1 MTNKRILVLSI
12 HGDPLATLGGMQ
24 SGGQNVYVR
33 ELVRALDFKGVA
45 ADVFTH
51 WSDPTLPHTQRL
63 GERSRVIRLAGSR
76 KGFLTKEQLY
86 GGLPKFQADL
96 EEYLGKASQYSLI
109 HSNYWLSGSVG
120 AKLQEKMKIPRVHTS
135 HSLGI
140 VRSKAVSNMT
150 HNYRIR
156 IDTEKKLLAD
166 SDRVIAT
173 TAWEKG
179 VLSSSYKVPPSSIT
193 VIPCGINHSVFSK
206 GSLDHMPKHSAQK
219 KILYVGRFEENK
231 GLAVLLEAFAI
242 LVKSNRFSKENHPVL
257 IIAGGDS
264 LTVTDKEMSM
274 EKKTYLK
281 YIEEQGL
288 VPHISFVGPKTH
300 EELCEYYRSATVT
313 AVPSYYESFGFVAV
327 EAMACG
333 CPVIASRTGG
343 LQSNVLHQENGLL
356 VEPRNPQKLA
366 DALHLL
372 LSDDTLRLRMSHN
385 AEASSKRFSWSD
397 VASRILE
404 VYREVT
410 PCSAVTMTSQSM
422 L

>member
-1 MTNKRILVLSI
+1 MKVMVLSM
-12 HGDPLATLGGMQ
+12 HGDPLASLGGKQ

-33 ELVRALDFKGVA
+33 EMVRALDFNGVA

-63 GERSRVIRLAGSR
+63 GERSRVIRLAGSK

-86 GGLPKFQADL
+86 GGLPMFQADL
-96 EEYLGKASQYSLI
+96 EEYLGRSGQYSLI

-120 AKLQEKMKIPRVHTS
+120 AKLQEKLEIPLVHTS
-135 HSLGI
+135 HSLGV

-156 IDTEKKLLAD
+156 IETEKKLLTD
-166 SDRVIAT
+166 SNRIIAT

-179 VLSSSYKVPPSSIT
+179 ILTSSYKVPSSSIA
-193 VIPCGINHSVFSK
+193 VIPCGINHSVFGI
-206 GSLDHMPKHSAQK
+206 GSLEHTSKHSDRR

-242 LVKSNRFSKENHPVL
+242 LVKSDRFSKEKLPRL

-264 LTVTDKEMSM
+264 LATTDKEMSL
-274 EKKTYLK
+274 EKKNCLK
-281 YIEEQGL
+281 FIEEQRL
-288 VPHISFVGPKTH
+288 APYVSFVGPITH
-300 EELCEYYRSATVT
+300 DKLSEYYRSASLT
-313 AVPSYYESFGFVAV
+313 AVPSYYESFGLVAA

-333 CPVIASRTGG
+333 CPVVASRTGG
-343 LQSNVLHQENGLL
+343 LQSNILDQETGLL
-356 VEPRNPQKLA
+356 VEPRNPEQLA
-366 DALHLL
+366 DAIYRL
-372 LSDDTLRLRMSHN
+372 LSDETLRLRMSRK
-385 AEASSKRFSWSD
+385 AAASSKRFSWQD

-410 PCSAVTMTSQSM
+410 QCSSVTMKTQSM
-422 L
+422 F